1 MASIYDTVPTWGA
14 GSTYNKYDIVK
25 GSDNKY
31 YYSIIDSNAGAGNNP
46 VSTPNLQVD
55 WDGYIVLNG
64 VLYPNFWWKPSYN
77 STIDQQPTLR
87 YNQFGNGYIQRIKE
101 NLNSNLLGLQL
112 SFDNRSEKET
122 VSILH
127 FLNEMGGQTSF
138 VYTVPTIYSKSSAN
152 LSTKFICPTWS
163 VNFASYNNYSINL
176 ELIEVPI

>member
-1 MASIYDTVPTWGA
+1 MASIYDTVSSWSAVP
-14 GSTYNKYDIVK
+14 TYNKYDIVK

-31 YYSIIDSNAGAGNNP
+31 YYSIIDSNNNQNP
-46 VSTPNLQVD
+46 ITTANLQVE

-101 NLNSNLLGLQL
+101 NLNSNLLKLQL
-112 SFDNRSEKET
+112 NFDNRSEKEA

-138 VYTVPTIYSKSSAN
+138 VYRTPTIYLKPSAN
-152 LSTKFICPTWS
+152 TNTRFICPTWS
-163 VNFASYNNYSINL
+163 VSYSSYNNYSIKL
-176 ELIEVPI
+176 ELNEIPI